1 MQAQLHY
8 GMPADDGQSWQPV
21 SRHHLPMLILPKHGQ
36 PDESQAQ
43 EIRRIQVRSERVFR
57 VFIWFSA
64 LLAAV
69 IVLVILLRWKL

>member
-1 MQAQLHY
+1 
-8 GMPADDGQSWQPV
+8 
-21 SRHHLPMLILPKHGQ
+21 MLILPKHGQ

-43 EIRRIQVRSERVFR
+43 AIRRIQARNERVFR